1 MSTEAQDSAAPGA
14 APRPRKIIHLD
25 MDAYYA
31 SVEIRERP
39 ELRDLPVVVGGSPQ
53 SRAVVCSANYLARR
67 YGVRSAMSCAK
78 AQRLCPQAVF
88 LPPRIGLYA
97 EISRQIREIFLS
109 ATPLVEPLSLDE
121 AYLDVSDNLLGEPS
135 ATRIAV
141 LLKQRIR
148 DELQLTASAG
158 VGPNKFI
165 AKVASDLKKPD
176 GLVVVAPERVEAFV
190 ARLPVDKLWGV
201 GPVTARRLRDA
212 GLATTAELRAAPLR
226 DVEAVVGSFARFLV
240 ELAHGRDDRP
250 VTPHHE
256 RKSVGAETTLAAD
269 SSDARALEQLTAELA
284 DEVAADLRRLGKP
297 GRTVTLKVKY
307 ADFSTISRSRTLAA
321 PTDDARV
328 VVQTA
333 VELLTSATEVGR
345 RPIRLV
351 GVSVSGLGE
360 EVVAPRRGGRVSA
373 QLELPLALVDPRRR

>member
-1 MSTEAQDSAAPGA
+1 MVAGETVHN
-14 APRPRKIIHLD
+14 PRKIIHLD

-39 ELRDLPVVVGGSPQ
+39 ELRGVPVVVGGSPQ

-67 YGVRSAMSCAK
+67 FGVRSAMSCAK

-97 EISRQIREIFLS
+97 EISKQIREIFLS

-121 AYLDVSDNLLGEPS
+121 AYLDVTQNLLGEPS
-135 ATRIAV
+135 ATRIAMH
-141 LLKQRIR
+141 LKQRIR
-148 DELQLTASAG
+148 DELHLSSSAG

-176 GLVVVAPERVEAFV
+176 GLVVVSPERVAEFV

-201 GPVTARRLRDA
+201 GPVTAKRLEQA
-212 GLATTAELRAAPLR
+212 GLKTTADLRAAPLG
-226 DVEAVVGSFARFLV
+226 DLKAIVGSFAWFLV

-269 SSDARALEQLTAELA
+269 SVDAEALEQLTAELA
-284 DEVAADLRRLGKP
+284 DEVAADLRRIGKP

-307 ADFSTISRSRTLAA
+307 NDFSTISRSRTLATA
-321 PTDDARV
+321 TDDAQT
-328 VVQTA
+328 VVQVA
-333 VELLTSATEVGR
+333 VELLKTATELGR

-351 GVSVSGLGE
+351 GVSMSGLGDL
-360 EVVAPRRGGRVSA
+360 AQGGRQVEVRRSA
-373 QLELPLALVDPRRR
+373 QMELPLTFSHLWDR

>member
-1 MSTEAQDSAAPGA
+1 MQGATEQKV
-14 APRPRKIIHLD
+14 RKIIHLD

-31 SVEIRERP
+31 SVEMRERP

-97 EISRQIREIFLS
+97 EISQQIREIFLS

-141 LLKQRIR
+141 HLKQRIR

-176 GLVVVAPERVEAFV
+176 GLVVVAPERVAEFV

-201 GPVTARRLRDA
+201 GPVTAKRLQQA
-212 GLATTAELRAAPLR
+212 GLRTTADLRAAPIAELQ
-226 DVEAVVGSFARFLV
+226 AIVGSFAGFLV

-269 SSDARALEQLTAELA
+269 STDAAALEQLTAELA
-284 DEVAADLRRLGKP
+284 DEVAADLRRIGKP

-307 ADFSTISRSRTLAA
+307 SDFSTISRSRTLEAA
-321 PTDDARV
+321 TDEPRL

-333 VELLTSATEVGR
+333 VELLRSATELGQ
-345 RPIRLV
+345 RPIRLI
-351 GVSVSGLGE
+351 GVAMSGLGE
-360 EVVAPRRGGRVSA
+360 SATAGRKSAPRGSA
-373 QLELPLALVDPRRR
+373 QLELPLDFMDFWQR

>member
-1 MSTEAQDSAAPGA
+1 
-14 APRPRKIIHLD
+14 

-39 ELRDLPVVVGGSPQ
+39 ELRGVPVVVGGSPQ

-67 YGVRSAMSCAK
+67 FGVRSAMSCAK

-97 EISRQIREIFLS
+97 EISKQIREIFLS

-121 AYLDVSDNLLGEPS
+121 AYLDVTQNLLGEPS
-135 ATRIAV
+135 ATRIAMH
-141 LLKQRIR
+141 LKQRIR
-148 DELQLTASAG
+148 DELHLSSSAG

-176 GLVVVAPERVEAFV
+176 GLVVVSPERVAEFV

-201 GPVTARRLRDA
+201 GPVTAKRLEQA
-212 GLATTAELRAAPLR
+212 GLKTTADLRAAPLG
-226 DVEAVVGSFARFLV
+226 DLKAIVGSFAWFLV

-269 SSDARALEQLTAELA
+269 SVDAEALEQLTAELA
-284 DEVAADLRRLGKP
+284 DEVAADLRRIGKP

-307 ADFSTISRSRTLAA
+307 NDFSTISRSRTLATA
-321 PTDDARV
+321 TDDAQT
-328 VVQTA
+328 VVQVA
-333 VELLTSATEVGR
+333 VELLKTATELGR

-351 GVSVSGLGE
+351 GVSMSGLGDL
-360 EVVAPRRGGRVSA
+360 AQGGRQVEVRRSA
-373 QLELPLALVDPRRR
+373 QMELPLTFSHLWDR

>member
-1 MSTEAQDSAAPGA
+1 MTNS
-14 APRPRKIIHLD
+14 PRKIIHLD

-39 ELRDLPVVVGGSPQ
+39 ELQGVPVVVGGSPQ

-67 YGVRSAMSCAK
+67 FGVRSAMSCAK

-97 EISRQIREIFLS
+97 EISKQIREIFLS

-121 AYLDVSDNLLGEPS
+121 AYLDVTQNLLGEPS
-135 ATRIAV
+135 ATRIAMH
-141 LLKQRIR
+141 LKQRIR
-148 DELQLTASAG
+148 DELHLSSSAG

-176 GLVVVAPERVEAFV
+176 GLVVVSPERVAEFV
-190 ARLPVDKLWGV
+190 ARLPVNKLWGV
-201 GPVTARRLRDA
+201 GPVTAKRLEQA
-212 GLATTAELRAAPLR
+212 GLKTTADLRAAPLS
-226 DVEAVVGSFARFLV
+226 DLQAIVGSFAWFLV

-269 SSDARALEQLTAELA
+269 SLDAEALEQLTAELA
-284 DEVAADLRRLGKP
+284 DEVAADLRRIGKP

-307 ADFSTISRSRTLAA
+307 SDFSTISRSRTLAA
-321 PTDDARV
+321 ATDEAQT
-328 VVQTA
+328 VVQIA
-333 VELLTSATEVGR
+333 VELLKGATEVGR

-351 GVSVSGLGE
+351 GVSMSGLGDL
-360 EVVAPRRGGRVSA
+360 PQGGRQVEVRRSA
-373 QLELPLALVDPRRR
+373 QMELPLLFSNLWDR

>member
-1 MSTEAQDSAAPGA
+1 MVAGETVHN
-14 APRPRKIIHLD
+14 PRKIIHLD

-39 ELRDLPVVVGGSPQ
+39 ELQGVPVVVGGSPQ

-67 YGVRSAMSCAK
+67 FGVRSAMSCAK

-97 EISRQIREIFLS
+97 EISKQIREIFLS

-121 AYLDVSDNLLGEPS
+121 AYLDVTQNLLGEPS
-135 ATRIAV
+135 ATRIAMH
-141 LLKQRIR
+141 LKQRIR
-148 DELQLTASAG
+148 DELHLSSSAG

-176 GLVVVAPERVEAFV
+176 GLVVVSPERVAEFV

-201 GPVTARRLRDA
+201 GPVTAKRLEQA
-212 GLATTAELRAAPLR
+212 GLKTTADLRAAPLG
-226 DVEAVVGSFARFLV
+226 DLQAIVGSFAWFLV

-269 SSDARALEQLTAELA
+269 SLDAEALEQLTAELA
-284 DEVAADLRRLGKP
+284 DEVAADLRRIGKP

-307 ADFSTISRSRTLAA
+307 NDFSTISRSRTLATA
-321 PTDDARV
+321 TDDAQT
-328 VVQTA
+328 VVQVA
-333 VELLTSATEVGR
+333 VELLKTATELGR

-351 GVSVSGLGE
+351 GVSMSGLGDL
-360 EVVAPRRGGRVSA
+360 AQGGRQVEVRRSA
-373 QLELPLALVDPRRR
+373 QMELPLTFSHLWDR